1 MANTTGGCLCGQ
13 VRYTLTGNPEMSG
26 LCHCRDCQR
35 YTGSAFEP
43 LLIFEAN
50 SIDLRGELKTFD
62 VKGGSGNSVHRRF
75 CPNCGSGV
83 VNELDSLPG
92 KIIVLAG
99 SLDDPSLFVPQIE
112 VFCEATQPWLQ
123 MGGERKRFPGMPG

>member
-1 MANTTGGCLCGQ
+1 MATMSGGCLCGQ
-13 VRYTLTGNPEMSG
+13 VRYTLTGNPELSG

-43 LLIFEAN
+43 LLIFDAN
-50 SIDLRGELKTFD
+50 SIDLRGELKTFE
-62 VKGGSGNSVHRRF
+62 VKGGSGKSVHRRF

-92 KIIVLAG
+92 KIIVLVG

-112 VFCEATQPWLQ
+112 VFCEAMQPWLQ
-123 MGGERKRFPGMPG
+123 IGGERTKFPGMPG